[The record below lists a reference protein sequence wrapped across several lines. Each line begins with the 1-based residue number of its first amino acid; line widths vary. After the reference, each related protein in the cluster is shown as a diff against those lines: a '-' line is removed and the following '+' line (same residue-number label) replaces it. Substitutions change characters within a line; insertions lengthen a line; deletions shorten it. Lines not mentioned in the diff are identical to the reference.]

1 MKSLATALRV
11 LRLFMSAR
19 SSWPV
24 KEICADTGLNK
35 SLVSKILREFRVG
48 GILEQ
53 DPISREYSVAP
64 AAVALA
70 GNFTKSSSLCS
81 LALGTMRRLVGSIEQ
96 TVTLCTMVGNE
107 VMYLL
112 SVEGPPFIDHGWRVG
127 GWLPFH
133 CTAAGKMLAASL
145 AETEIDA
152 LIEAKGLPRYTPST
166 ICEPDVL
173 KSQLAKVRDEG
184 VAVTHNEGTPG
195 LGALAVPVLG
205 HHQEVI
211 AALGTVY
218 PEHLVSAADRV
229 RYAAG
234 LHDVARRLSFN
245 MGARVYPFGG
255 REDSIQYEIDRSKGV
270 SGAGR
275 RK

>member
-1 MKSLATALRV
+1 MGMKSLATSLRV
-11 LRLFMSAR
+11 LRLFMGPR
-19 SSWPV
+19 SSWSV
-24 KEICADTGLNK
+24 KGVCAETGLNK
-35 SLVSKILREFRVG
+35 SLVSKILHEFRSG

-53 DPISREYSVAP
+53 DPVSREYSVAP

-70 GNFTKSSSLCS
+70 GNFTKSSPLCS
-81 LALGTMRRLVGSIEQ
+81 LALGPMRRLVSAIDQ
-96 TVTLCTMVGNE
+96 TVTLCTLVGNE

-133 CTAAGKMLAASL
+133 CTEAGTLLAAPL

-166 ICEPDVL
+166 ICDPEVL
-173 KSQLAKVRDEG
+173 KSQLTKVRDEG
-184 VAVTHNEGTPG
+184 VAVTHSEGTPG

-205 HHQEVI
+205 QRQEII

-218 PEHLVSAADRV
+218 PEHLVSTADRA
-229 RYAAG
+229 RYGAG

-255 REDSIQYEIDRSKGV
+255 REDSIQDDTVEAAR
-270 SGAGR
+270 
-275 RK
+275 